1 MVIPVLLLWE
11 VDKMGKKF
19 DANTASK
26 EVNVKLL
33 NKQMRRW
40 A

>member
-1 MVIPVLLLWE
+1 MIPVLVLWE
-11 VDKMGKKF
+11 AEKMGKKF

-40 A
+40 S